1 MINKKYLEDVQVF
14 YDRELIAHK
23 LRRWER
29 SLKNYRL
36 PTWEELPTIELYM
49 EQVISLLSQW
59 LYFLPAEDNQGEV
72 VTPTAINNYVRL
84 KIMPAPNKKKY
95 SRIHIAYLIMICTLK
110 QSVNIAY
117 VQKMIPMGLTEDEVR
132 TVYSDYVAQHRD
144 AAMYFIKQVRAHS
157 RDIVAAEDGENTEG
171 AVSRIVMLT
180 AVLAGFSKLM
190 TEKIVNLQGEDKD
203 TVISTETPPVGEII
217 EKE

>member
-1 MINKKYLEDVQVF
+1 MF
-14 YDRELIAHK
+14 YDRSLIAHK

-36 PTWEELPTIELYM
+36 PEWEELPTIDLYM
-49 EQVISLLSQW
+49 EQVIALLSQW

-110 QSVNIAY
+110 QSVSIAY
-117 VQKMIPMGLTEDEVR
+117 VQKMIPMGLTEDEVKL
-132 TVYSDYVAQHRD
+132 VYSDYVKQHRD
-144 AAMYFIKQVRAHS
+144 AAMYFIKQVRANS
-157 RDIVAAEDGENTEG
+157 RDILSADETEVSSG

-190 TEKIVNLQGEDKD
+190 TEKIVNLQGQDKD
-203 TVISTETPPVGEII
+203 EVLSTEQQAVGENAKTT
-217 EKE
+217 EEE

>member
-1 MINKKYLEDVQVF
+1 MF
-14 YDRELIAHK
+14 YDRSLIAHK

-29 SLKNYRL
+29 SLKNYHL
-36 PTWEELPTIELYM
+36 PVWEELPTIELYM
-49 EQVISLLSQW
+49 EQVIALLSQW

-110 QSVNIAY
+110 QSVSIAY

-132 TVYSDYVAQHRD
+132 IVYSDYVKQHRD
-144 AAMYFIKQVRAHS
+144 AAMYFIKQVRANS
-157 RDIVAAEDGENTEG
+157 RDILSSEETETSSG

-190 TEKIVNLQGEDKD
+190 TEKIVNLQGQDKD
-203 TVISTETPPVGEII
+203 TVLSIEANPTGENTKTTEKNEN
-217 EKE
+217 

>member
-1 MINKKYLEDVQVF
+1 MMF
-14 YDRELIAHK
+14 YDRSLIAHK
-23 LRRWER
+23 LRRWEK

-36 PTWEELPTIELYM
+36 PEWDELPTIDLYM

-110 QSVNIAY
+110 QSVSIAY
-117 VQKMIPMGLTEDEVR
+117 VQKMIPMGLTEDEVK
-132 TVYSDYVAQHRD
+132 TVYSDYVKQHRD

-157 RDIVAAEDGENTEG
+157 RDILSSEENENSAG

-180 AVLAGFSKLM
+180 AVLASFSKLM

-203 TVISTETPPVGEII
+203 AVLSLETDTAGENA
-217 EKE
+217 KSVDSNSDK

>member
-1 MINKKYLEDVQVF
+1 MF
-14 YDRELIAHK
+14 YDRSLIAHK

-36 PTWEELPTIELYM
+36 PAWEELPTIDLYM

-59 LYFLPAEDNQGEV
+59 LYFLPAEDTQGEV

-110 QSVNIAY
+110 QSVSIAY
-117 VQKMIPMGLTEDEVR
+117 VQKMIPMGLSEDEVKV
-132 TVYSDYVAQHRD
+132 VYSDYVMQHRD

-157 RDIVAAEDGENTEG
+157 RAIFSTEETEDSAGS
-171 AVSRIVMLT
+171 VSRIVMLT

-203 TVISTETPPVGEII
+203 TVLSLETESVGENAKSI
-217 EKE
+217 EPDEN

>member
-1 MINKKYLEDVQVF
+1 MF
-14 YDRELIAHK
+14 YDRSLIAHK

-49 EQVISLLSQW
+49 EQVIALLSQW

-84 KIMPAPNKKKY
+84 KIMPAPTKKKY

-110 QSVNIAY
+110 QSVSIAY

-132 TVYSDYVAQHRD
+132 IVYSDYVAQHRD
-144 AAMYFIKQVRAHS
+144 AAMYFIKQVRANA
-157 RDIVAAEDGENTEG
+157 RDILASDETEHTAG
-171 AVSRIVMLT
+171 AVSRMVMLT

-203 TVISTETPPVGEII
+203 SVISIENNSAGENAKSI
-217 EKE
+217 ESEDQ

>member
-1 MINKKYLEDVQVF
+1 MF
-14 YDRELIAHK
+14 YDRSLIAHK

-36 PTWEELPTIELYM
+36 PEWDELPTIDLYM
-49 EQVISLLSQW
+49 EQVIALLSQW

-110 QSVNIAY
+110 QSVSIAY
-117 VQKMIPMGLTEDEVR
+117 VQKMIPMGLSEDEVKV
-132 TVYSDYVAQHRD
+132 VYSDYVKQHRD
-144 AAMYFIKQVRAHS
+144 AAMYFIKQVRANS
-157 RDIVAAEDGENTEG
+157 RDILSSEESEKTSG

-180 AVLAGFSKLM
+180 AVLSGFSKLM
-190 TEKIVNLQGEDKD
+190 TEKIVNLQDKD
-203 TVISTETPPVGEII
+203 KEAVISVEAPSVGENAKTT
-217 EKE
+217 ESKSE

>member
-1 MINKKYLEDVQVF
+1 MF
-14 YDRELIAHK
+14 YDRSLIAHK

-36 PTWEELPTIELYM
+36 PEWDELPTIDLYM
-49 EQVISLLSQW
+49 EQVIALLSQW

-110 QSVNIAY
+110 QSVSIAY
-117 VQKMIPMGLTEDEVR
+117 VQKMIPMGLTEDEVKV
-132 TVYSDYVAQHRD
+132 VYTDYVKQHRD
-144 AAMYFIKQVRAHS
+144 AAMYFIKQVRANS
-157 RDIVAAEDGENTEG
+157 RDILSSEENDNTAG

-190 TEKIVNLQGEDKD
+190 TEKIVNLQGENKD
-203 TVISTETPPVGEII
+203 DVILNEQQIIGENAKSIEANETE
-217 EKE
+217 